1 MLSHLVEHAQGVVII
16 RLQGRLDQSGCDILA
31 QVIDRHAS
39 KQAHIVLD
47 MRDVDY
53 LSSSTI
59 GLLVQIARDTP
70 PAELRLALA
79 AVQPHVRESIEISNL
94 KKLLPIYKSVEE
106 ALPAVATPSLID
118 DSTLA
123 SNRSRDLV
131 LRYLMLIQYGKLERL
146 EDFVHIDVT
155 IENITPNGVQHII
168 DIHAL
173 RVVLNTIRREG
184 GIDIEI
190 TTIVAQPDAVSAYLQ
205 RRQPQPRR
213 RPPQS
218 PQAAAEA
225 PPQLSQAEASP
236 QPPRAPA
243 SPAAPAEPASPQPP
257 QAFSTGTSTATVTHF
272 CTGTSFVTVCGT
284 RTV

>member
-1 MLSHLVEHAQGVVII
+1 M
-16 RLQGRLDQSGCDILA
+16 
-31 QVIDRHAS
+31 
-39 KQAHIVLD
+39 
-47 MRDVDY
+47 
-53 LSSSTI
+53 
-59 GLLVQIARDTP
+59 QIARDTP

-190 TTIVAQPDAVSAYLQ
+190 TTIVAQPDAVSAWMIEQ
-205 RRQPQPRR
+205 TGPQKAISAGTPCALFAQIRGEKI
-213 RPPQS
+213 S
-218 PQAAAEA
+218 
-225 PPQLSQAEASP
+225 QLRLIRGSSLDQI
-236 QPPRAPA
+236 
-243 SPAAPAEPASPQPP
+243 
-257 QAFSTGTSTATVTHF
+257 
-272 CTGTSFVTVCGT
+272 
-284 RTV
+284 

>member
-79 AVQPHVRESIEISNL
+79 AVQPHVQESIELSHL
-94 KKLLPIYKSVEE
+94 KKLFPIYKSIEE

-118 DSTLA
+118 DSTLS
-123 SNRSRDLV
+123 SNRARELL

-155 IENITPNGVQHII
+155 IENISPNSVQNIV

-173 RVVLNTIRREG
+173 RVLLERIRSEG

-190 TTIVAQPDAVSAYLQ
+190 ATIVAQPDAVSAWMIE
-205 RRQPQPRR
+205 RTGPQKAISAGTPCALFAQIRGER
-213 RPPQS
+213 IS
-218 PQAAAEA
+218 
-225 PPQLSQAEASP
+225 QLRVIRGSSLDQI
-236 QPPRAPA
+236 
-243 SPAAPAEPASPQPP
+243 
-257 QAFSTGTSTATVTHF
+257 
-272 CTGTSFVTVCGT
+272 
-284 RTV
+284 

>member
-1 MLSHLVEHAQGVVII
+1 MLAHLVEHAQGVVII

-94 KKLLPIYKSVEE
+94 KKLFPIYASIEE

-118 DSTLA
+118 DSTLS
-123 SNRSRDLV
+123 SNRARELL

-155 IENITPNGVQHII
+155 IENISPNGVQNIV

-173 RVVLNTIRREG
+173 RVVLERIRSEG

-190 TTIVAQPDAVSAYLQ
+190 ATIVAQPDAVSAWMIE
-205 RRQPQPRR
+205 RTGPQKAISAGTPCALFAQIRGER
-213 RPPQS
+213 IS
-218 PQAAAEA
+218 
-225 PPQLSQAEASP
+225 QLRVIRGASLD
-236 QPPRAPA
+236 QI
-243 SPAAPAEPASPQPP
+243 
-257 QAFSTGTSTATVTHF
+257 
-272 CTGTSFVTVCGT
+272 
-284 RTV
+284 

>member
-1 MLSHLVEHAQGVVII
+1 
-16 RLQGRLDQSGCDILA
+16 
-31 QVIDRHAS
+31 
-39 KQAHIVLD
+39 

-190 TTIVAQPDAVSAYLQ
+190 TTIVAQPDAVSAWMIE
-205 RRQPQPRR
+205 RTGPQKAISAGTPCALFAQIRGEKI
-213 RPPQS
+213 S
-218 PQAAAEA
+218 
-225 PPQLSQAEASP
+225 QLRLIRGSSLDQI
-236 QPPRAPA
+236 
-243 SPAAPAEPASPQPP
+243 
-257 QAFSTGTSTATVTHF
+257 
-272 CTGTSFVTVCGT
+272 
-284 RTV
+284 

>member
-190 TTIVAQPDAVSAYLQ
+190 ATIVAQPDAVSAWMIE
-205 RRQPQPRR
+205 RTGPQKAINAGTPCALFAQIRGEKI
-213 RPPQS
+213 S
-218 PQAAAEA
+218 
-225 PPQLSQAEASP
+225 QLRVIRGASLD
-236 QPPRAPA
+236 QI
-243 SPAAPAEPASPQPP
+243 
-257 QAFSTGTSTATVTHF
+257 
-272 CTGTSFVTVCGT
+272 
-284 RTV
+284 

>member
-16 RLQGRLDQSGCDILA
+16 RLQGRLDQTGCDILA

-79 AVQPHVRESIEISNL
+79 AVQPHVRESIELSNL
-94 KKLLPIYKSVEE
+94 KKLFPIYTSVEE

-118 DSTLA
+118 DSTLS
-123 SNRSRDLV
+123 SNRARDLL

-146 EDFVHIDVT
+146 EDFLHLDVT
-155 IENITPNGVQHII
+155 IENITPNGVQRII

-173 RVVLNTIRREG
+173 RVILNTIRREG

-190 TTIVAQPDAVSAYLQ
+190 ATIVAQPDAVSAWMIE
-205 RRQPQPRR
+205 RAGPQKAISAGTPCALFAQIRGER
-213 RPPQS
+213 IS
-218 PQAAAEA
+218 
-225 PPQLSQAEASP
+225 QLRLIRGSSLDQI
-236 QPPRAPA
+236 
-243 SPAAPAEPASPQPP
+243 
-257 QAFSTGTSTATVTHF
+257 
-272 CTGTSFVTVCGT
+272 
-284 RTV
+284 

>member
-1 MLSHLVEHAQGVVII
+1 MLAHLVEHAQGVVII

-190 TTIVAQPDAVSAYLQ
+190 ATIVAQPDAVSAWMIE
-205 RRQPQPRR
+205 RTGPQKAISAGTPCALFAQIRGEKI
-213 RPPQS
+213 S
-218 PQAAAEA
+218 
-225 PPQLSQAEASP
+225 QLRLIRGSSLDQI
-236 QPPRAPA
+236 
-243 SPAAPAEPASPQPP
+243 
-257 QAFSTGTSTATVTHF
+257 
-272 CTGTSFVTVCGT
+272 
-284 RTV
+284 

>member
-16 RLQGRLDQSGCDILA
+16 RLQGRLDQAGCDILA

-190 TTIVAQPDAVSAYLQ
+190 ATIVAQPDAVSAWMIE
-205 RRQPQPRR
+205 RAGPQKAISAGTPCALFAQIRGEKI
-213 RPPQS
+213 S
-218 PQAAAEA
+218 
-225 PPQLSQAEASP
+225 QLRLIRGSSLDQI
-236 QPPRAPA
+236 
-243 SPAAPAEPASPQPP
+243 
-257 QAFSTGTSTATVTHF
+257 
-272 CTGTSFVTVCGT
+272 
-284 RTV
+284 

>member
-1 MLSHLVEHAQGVVII
+1 MLAHLVEHAQGVVII

-70 PAELRLALA
+70 PAQLRLALA

-94 KKLLPIYKSVEE
+94 KKLFPIYASIEE

-118 DSTLA
+118 DSTLS
-123 SNRSRDLV
+123 SNRARELL

-155 IENITPNGVQHII
+155 IENISPNGVQNIV

-173 RVVLNTIRREG
+173 RVVLERIRSEG

-190 TTIVAQPDAVSAYLQ
+190 ATIVAQPDAVSAWMIE
-205 RRQPQPRR
+205 RTGPQKAISAGTPCALFAQIRGER
-213 RPPQS
+213 IS
-218 PQAAAEA
+218 
-225 PPQLSQAEASP
+225 QLRVIRGASLD
-236 QPPRAPA
+236 QI
-243 SPAAPAEPASPQPP
+243 
-257 QAFSTGTSTATVTHF
+257 
-272 CTGTSFVTVCGT
+272 
-284 RTV
+284 

>member
-79 AVQPHVRESIEISNL
+79 AVQPHVRESIELSNL

-190 TTIVAQPDAVSAYLQ
+190 TTIVAQPDAVSAWMIEQ
-205 RRQPQPRR
+205 TGPQKAISAGTPCALFAQIRGEKI
-213 RPPQS
+213 S
-218 PQAAAEA
+218 
-225 PPQLSQAEASP
+225 QLRLIRGSSLDQI
-236 QPPRAPA
+236 
-243 SPAAPAEPASPQPP
+243 
-257 QAFSTGTSTATVTHF
+257 
-272 CTGTSFVTVCGT
+272 
-284 RTV
+284 

>member
-79 AVQPHVRESIEISNL
+79 AVQPHVRDSIEISNL
-94 KKLLPIYKSVEE
+94 KKLFPIYKSIEE

-118 DSTLA
+118 DSTLS
-123 SNRSRDLV
+123 SNRARELL
-131 LRYLMLIQYGKLERL
+131 LRYLMLIQYGQLERL

-155 IENITPNGVQHII
+155 IENISPNGVQNIV

-173 RVVLNTIRREG
+173 RLVLERIRSEG

-190 TTIVAQPDAVSAYLQ
+190 ATIVAQPDAVSAWMIE
-205 RRQPQPRR
+205 RTGPQKAISAGTPCALFAQIRGER
-213 RPPQS
+213 IS
-218 PQAAAEA
+218 
-225 PPQLSQAEASP
+225 QLRVIRGSSLDQI
-236 QPPRAPA
+236 
-243 SPAAPAEPASPQPP
+243 
-257 QAFSTGTSTATVTHF
+257 
-272 CTGTSFVTVCGT
+272 
-284 RTV
+284 

>member
-16 RLQGRLDQSGCDILA
+16 RLQGRLDQAGCDILA

-123 SNRSRDLV
+123 SNRTRDFL
-131 LRYLMLIQYGKLERL
+131 LQYLMLIQYGKLERL

-155 IENITPNGVQHII
+155 IENITPNGVQNIV

-173 RVVLNTIRREG
+173 RVVLERIRSEG

-190 TTIVAQPDAVSAYLQ
+190 ATIVAQPDAVSAWMIE
-205 RRQPQPRR
+205 RTGPQKAISAGTPCALFAQIRGER
-213 RPPQS
+213 IS
-218 PQAAAEA
+218 
-225 PPQLSQAEASP
+225 QLWLIRGSSLDQI
-236 QPPRAPA
+236 
-243 SPAAPAEPASPQPP
+243 
-257 QAFSTGTSTATVTHF
+257 
-272 CTGTSFVTVCGT
+272 
-284 RTV
+284 

>member
-16 RLQGRLDQSGCDILA
+16 RLQGRLDQAGCDILA

-79 AVQPHVRESIEISNL
+79 AVQPHVRESIELSNL
-94 KKLLPIYKSVEE
+94 KKLFPIYTSVEE

-118 DSTLA
+118 DSTLS
-123 SNRSRDLV
+123 SNRARDLL

-146 EDFVHIDVT
+146 EDFLHLDVT

-173 RVVLNTIRREG
+173 RVILNTIRREG

-190 TTIVAQPDAVSAYLQ
+190 ATIVAQPDAVSAWMIE
-205 RRQPQPRR
+205 RAGPQKAISAGTPCALFAQIRGER
-213 RPPQS
+213 IS
-218 PQAAAEA
+218 
-225 PPQLSQAEASP
+225 QLRVIRGSSLDQI
-236 QPPRAPA
+236 
-243 SPAAPAEPASPQPP
+243 
-257 QAFSTGTSTATVTHF
+257 
-272 CTGTSFVTVCGT
+272 
-284 RTV
+284 

>member
-79 AVQPHVRESIEISNL
+79 AVQPHVRDSIEISNL
-94 KKLLPIYKSVEE
+94 KKLFPIYASIEE

-118 DSTLA
+118 DSTLS
-123 SNRSRDLV
+123 SNRARELL
-131 LRYLMLIQYGKLERL
+131 LRYLMLIQYGQLERL

-155 IENITPNGVQHII
+155 IENISPNGVQNIV

-173 RVVLNTIRREG
+173 RLVLERIRSEG

-190 TTIVAQPDAVSAYLQ
+190 ATIVAQPDAVSAWMIE
-205 RRQPQPRR
+205 RTGPQKAISAGTPCALFAQIRGER
-213 RPPQS
+213 IS
-218 PQAAAEA
+218 
-225 PPQLSQAEASP
+225 QLRVIRGASLD
-236 QPPRAPA
+236 QI
-243 SPAAPAEPASPQPP
+243 
-257 QAFSTGTSTATVTHF
+257 
-272 CTGTSFVTVCGT
+272 
-284 RTV
+284 

>member
-16 RLQGRLDQSGCDILA
+16 RLQGRLDQAGCDILA

-118 DSTLA
+118 SSTLA
-123 SNRSRDLV
+123 SNRTRDLL

-155 IENITPNGVQHII
+155 IENITPNGVQNIV
-168 DIHAL
+168 DVHAL
-173 RVVLNTIRREG
+173 RVVLERSRSEG

-190 TTIVAQPDAVSAYLQ
+190 ATIVAQPDAVSAWMIERTGLQ
-205 RRQPQPRR
+205 KAKSAGTPCALFAQIRGERF
-213 RPPQS
+213 S
-218 PQAAAEA
+218 
-225 PPQLSQAEASP
+225 QLRVIRGASLD
-236 QPPRAPA
+236 QI
-243 SPAAPAEPASPQPP
+243 
-257 QAFSTGTSTATVTHF
+257 
-272 CTGTSFVTVCGT
+272 
-284 RTV
+284 

>member
-94 KKLLPIYKSVEE
+94 KKLFPIYASIEE

-118 DSTLA
+118 DSTLS
-123 SNRSRDLV
+123 SNRARELL
-131 LRYLMLIQYGKLERL
+131 LRYLMLIQYGQLERL

-155 IENITPNGVQHII
+155 IENISPNGVQNIV

-173 RVVLNTIRREG
+173 RVVLERIRSEG

-190 TTIVAQPDAVSAYLQ
+190 ATIVAQPDAVSAWMIE
-205 RRQPQPRR
+205 RTGPQKAISAGTPCALFAQIRGER
-213 RPPQS
+213 IS
-218 PQAAAEA
+218 
-225 PPQLSQAEASP
+225 QLRVIRGSSLDQI
-236 QPPRAPA
+236 
-243 SPAAPAEPASPQPP
+243 
-257 QAFSTGTSTATVTHF
+257 
-272 CTGTSFVTVCGT
+272 
-284 RTV
+284 

>member
-190 TTIVAQPDAVSAYLQ
+190 ATIVAQPDAVSAWMIE
-205 RRQPQPRR
+205 RTGPQKAISAGTPCALFAQIRGEKI
-213 RPPQS
+213 S
-218 PQAAAEA
+218 
-225 PPQLSQAEASP
+225 QLRVIRGSSLDQI
-236 QPPRAPA
+236 
-243 SPAAPAEPASPQPP
+243 
-257 QAFSTGTSTATVTHF
+257 
-272 CTGTSFVTVCGT
+272 
-284 RTV
+284 

>member
-94 KKLLPIYKSVEE
+94 KKLFPIYASIEE

-118 DSTLA
+118 DSTLS
-123 SNRSRDLV
+123 SNRARELL

-155 IENITPNGVQHII
+155 IENISPNGVQHIN

-173 RVVLNTIRREG
+173 RVVLERIRSEG

-190 TTIVAQPDAVSAYLQ
+190 ATIVAQPDAVSAWMIE
-205 RRQPQPRR
+205 RTGPQKAISAGTPCALFAQIRGER
-213 RPPQS
+213 IS
-218 PQAAAEA
+218 
-225 PPQLSQAEASP
+225 QLRVIRGASLD
-236 QPPRAPA
+236 QI
-243 SPAAPAEPASPQPP
+243 
-257 QAFSTGTSTATVTHF
+257 
-272 CTGTSFVTVCGT
+272 
-284 RTV
+284 

>member
-16 RLQGRLDQSGCDILA
+16 RLQGRLDQAGCDILA

-79 AVQPHVRESIEISNL
+79 AVQPHVRESIELSNL
-94 KKLLPIYKSVEE
+94 KKLFPIYTSVEE

-118 DSTLA
+118 DSTLS
-123 SNRSRDLV
+123 SNRARDLL

-146 EDFVHIDVT
+146 EDFLHLDVT

-168 DIHAL
+168 DIHAF
-173 RVVLNTIRREG
+173 RVILNTIRREG

-190 TTIVAQPDAVSAYLQ
+190 ATIVAQPDAVSAWMIE
-205 RRQPQPRR
+205 RAGPQKAISAGTPCALFAQIRGER
-213 RPPQS
+213 IS
-218 PQAAAEA
+218 
-225 PPQLSQAEASP
+225 QLRLIRGSSLDQI
-236 QPPRAPA
+236 
-243 SPAAPAEPASPQPP
+243 
-257 QAFSTGTSTATVTHF
+257 
-272 CTGTSFVTVCGT
+272 
-284 RTV
+284 

>member
-16 RLQGRLDQSGCDILA
+16 RLQGRLDQTGCDILA

-79 AVQPHVRESIEISNL
+79 AVQPHVRESIELSNL
-94 KKLLPIYKSVEE
+94 KKLFPIYTSVEE

-118 DSTLA
+118 DSTLS
-123 SNRSRDLV
+123 SNRARDLL

-146 EDFVHIDVT
+146 EDFLHLDVT

-173 RVVLNTIRREG
+173 RVILNTIRREG

-190 TTIVAQPDAVSAYLQ
+190 ATIVAQPDAVSAWMIE
-205 RRQPQPRR
+205 RAGPQKAISAGTPCALFAQIRGER
-213 RPPQS
+213 IS
-218 PQAAAEA
+218 
-225 PPQLSQAEASP
+225 QLRLIRGSSLDQI
-236 QPPRAPA
+236 
-243 SPAAPAEPASPQPP
+243 
-257 QAFSTGTSTATVTHF
+257 
-272 CTGTSFVTVCGT
+272 
-284 RTV
+284 

>member
-79 AVQPHVRESIEISNL
+79 AVQPHVRDSIEISNL
-94 KKLLPIYKSVEE
+94 KKLFPIYASIEE

-118 DSTLA
+118 DSTLS
-123 SNRSRDLV
+123 SNRARELL
-131 LRYLMLIQYGKLERL
+131 LRYLMLIQYGQLERL

-155 IENITPNGVQHII
+155 IENISPNGVQNIV

-173 RVVLNTIRREG
+173 RLVLERIRSEG

-190 TTIVAQPDAVSAYLQ
+190 ATIVAQPDAVSAWMIE
-205 RRQPQPRR
+205 RTGPQKAISAGTPCALFAQIRGER
-213 RPPQS
+213 IS
-218 PQAAAEA
+218 
-225 PPQLSQAEASP
+225 QLRVIRGSSLDQI
-236 QPPRAPA
+236 
-243 SPAAPAEPASPQPP
+243 
-257 QAFSTGTSTATVTHF
+257 
-272 CTGTSFVTVCGT
+272 
-284 RTV
+284 

>member
-94 KKLLPIYKSVEE
+94 KKLFPIYASIEE

-118 DSTLA
+118 DSTLS
-123 SNRSRDLV
+123 SNRARELL

-155 IENITPNGVQHII
+155 IENISPNSVQNIV

-173 RVVLNTIRREG
+173 RVVLERIRSEG

-190 TTIVAQPDAVSAYLQ
+190 ATIVAQPDAVSAWMIE
-205 RRQPQPRR
+205 RTGPQKAISAGTPCALFAQIRGER
-213 RPPQS
+213 IS
-218 PQAAAEA
+218 
-225 PPQLSQAEASP
+225 QLRVIRGSSLDQI
-236 QPPRAPA
+236 
-243 SPAAPAEPASPQPP
+243 
-257 QAFSTGTSTATVTHF
+257 
-272 CTGTSFVTVCGT
+272 
-284 RTV
+284 

>member
-16 RLQGRLDQSGCDILA
+16 RLQGRLDQAGCDILA

-106 ALPAVATPSLID
+106 ALPAVATPLLID

-123 SNRSRDLV
+123 SNRTRDFL
-131 LRYLMLIQYGKLERL
+131 LQYLMLIQYGKLERL

-155 IENITPNGVQHII
+155 IENITPNGVQNIV

-173 RVVLNTIRREG
+173 RVVLERIRSEG

-190 TTIVAQPDAVSAYLQ
+190 ATIVAQPDAVSAWMIE
-205 RRQPQPRR
+205 RTGPQKAISAGTPCALFAQIRGER
-213 RPPQS
+213 IS
-218 PQAAAEA
+218 
-225 PPQLSQAEASP
+225 QLRLIRGSSLDQI
-236 QPPRAPA
+236 
-243 SPAAPAEPASPQPP
+243 
-257 QAFSTGTSTATVTHF
+257 
-272 CTGTSFVTVCGT
+272 
-284 RTV
+284 

>member
-16 RLQGRLDQSGCDILA
+16 RLQGRLDQAGCDILA

-123 SNRSRDLV
+123 SNRTRDFL
-131 LRYLMLIQYGKLERL
+131 LQYLMLIQYGKLERL

-155 IENITPNGVQHII
+155 IENITPNGVQNIV

-173 RVVLNTIRREG
+173 RVVLERIRSEG

-190 TTIVAQPDAVSAYLQ
+190 ATIVAQPDAVSAWMIE
-205 RRQPQPRR
+205 RTGPQKAISAGTPCALFAQIRGER
-213 RPPQS
+213 IS
-218 PQAAAEA
+218 
-225 PPQLSQAEASP
+225 QLRLIRGSSLDQI
-236 QPPRAPA
+236 
-243 SPAAPAEPASPQPP
+243 
-257 QAFSTGTSTATVTHF
+257 
-272 CTGTSFVTVCGT
+272 
-284 RTV
+284 

>member
-79 AVQPHVRESIEISNL
+79 AVQPHVQESIELSNL
-94 KKLLPIYKSVEE
+94 KKLFPIYKSIEE

-118 DSTLA
+118 DSTLS
-123 SNRSRDLV
+123 SNRARELL
-131 LRYLMLIQYGKLERL
+131 LRYLMLIQYGQLERL

-155 IENITPNGVQHII
+155 IENISPNGVQNIF

-173 RVVLNTIRREG
+173 RLVLERIRSEG

-190 TTIVAQPDAVSAYLQ
+190 ATILAQPDAVSAWMIE
-205 RRQPQPRR
+205 RKGPQKAISAGTPCALFAQIRGER
-213 RPPQS
+213 IS
-218 PQAAAEA
+218 
-225 PPQLSQAEASP
+225 QLRVIRGSSLDQI
-236 QPPRAPA
+236 
-243 SPAAPAEPASPQPP
+243 
-257 QAFSTGTSTATVTHF
+257 
-272 CTGTSFVTVCGT
+272 
-284 RTV
+284 

>member
-190 TTIVAQPDAVSAYLQ
+190 TTIVAQPDAVSAWMIEQ
-205 RRQPQPRR
+205 TGPQKAISAGTPCALFAQIRGER
-213 RPPQS
+213 IS
-218 PQAAAEA
+218 
-225 PPQLSQAEASP
+225 QLRVIRGASLD
-236 QPPRAPA
+236 QI
-243 SPAAPAEPASPQPP
+243 
-257 QAFSTGTSTATVTHF
+257 
-272 CTGTSFVTVCGT
+272 
-284 RTV
+284 

>member
-79 AVQPHVRESIEISNL
+79 AVQPHVRDSIEISNL
-94 KKLLPIYKSVEE
+94 KKLFPIYASIEE

-118 DSTLA
+118 DSTLS
-123 SNRSRDLV
+123 SNRSRDLL
-131 LRYLMLIQYGKLERL
+131 LRYLMLIQYGQLERL

-155 IENITPNGVQHII
+155 IENISPNGVQNIF

-173 RVVLNTIRREG
+173 RLVLERIRSEG

-190 TTIVAQPDAVSAYLQ
+190 ATIVAQPDAVSAWMIE
-205 RRQPQPRR
+205 RTGPQKAISAGTPCALFAQIRGER
-213 RPPQS
+213 IS
-218 PQAAAEA
+218 
-225 PPQLSQAEASP
+225 QLRVIRGSSLDQI
-236 QPPRAPA
+236 
-243 SPAAPAEPASPQPP
+243 
-257 QAFSTGTSTATVTHF
+257 
-272 CTGTSFVTVCGT
+272 
-284 RTV
+284 

>member
-94 KKLLPIYKSVEE
+94 KKLFPIYASIEE
-106 ALPAVATPSLID
+106 ALPAVATPALID
-118 DSTLA
+118 DSTLS
-123 SNRSRDLV
+123 SNRARELL

-155 IENITPNGVQHII
+155 IENISPNGVQHIN

-173 RVVLNTIRREG
+173 RVVLERIRSEG

-190 TTIVAQPDAVSAYLQ
+190 ATIVAQPDAVSAWMIE
-205 RRQPQPRR
+205 RTGPQKAISAGTPCALFAQIRGER
-213 RPPQS
+213 IS
-218 PQAAAEA
+218 
-225 PPQLSQAEASP
+225 QLRVIRGASLD
-236 QPPRAPA
+236 QI
-243 SPAAPAEPASPQPP
+243 
-257 QAFSTGTSTATVTHF
+257 
-272 CTGTSFVTVCGT
+272 
-284 RTV
+284 

>member
-16 RLQGRLDQSGCDILA
+16 RLQGRLDQAGCDILA

-79 AVQPHVRESIEISNL
+79 AVQPHVRESIELSNL
-94 KKLLPIYKSVEE
+94 KKLFPIYTSVEE

-118 DSTLA
+118 DSTLS
-123 SNRSRDLV
+123 SNRARDLL

-146 EDFVHIDVT
+146 EDFLHLDVT

-173 RVVLNTIRREG
+173 RVILNTIRREG

-190 TTIVAQPDAVSAYLQ
+190 ATIVSQPDAVSAWMIE
-205 RRQPQPRR
+205 RAGPQKAISAGTPCALFAQIRGER
-213 RPPQS
+213 IS
-218 PQAAAEA
+218 
-225 PPQLSQAEASP
+225 QLRLIRGSSLDQI
-236 QPPRAPA
+236 
-243 SPAAPAEPASPQPP
+243 
-257 QAFSTGTSTATVTHF
+257 
-272 CTGTSFVTVCGT
+272 
-284 RTV
+284 

>member
-16 RLQGRLDQSGCDILA
+16 RLQGRLDQAGCDILA

-79 AVQPHVRESIEISNL
+79 AVQPHVRESIELSNL
-94 KKLLPIYKSVEE
+94 KKLFPIYTSVEE

-118 DSTLA
+118 DSTLS
-123 SNRSRDLV
+123 SNRARDLL

-146 EDFVHIDVT
+146 EDFLHLDVT

-173 RVVLNTIRREG
+173 RVILNTIRREG

-190 TTIVAQPDAVSAYLQ
+190 ATIVAQPDAVSAWIIERTRSMKAKSLGNHCALFAQ
-205 RRQPQPRR
+205 IRGERI
-213 RPPQS
+213 S
-218 PQAAAEA
+218 
-225 PPQLSQAEASP
+225 QLRFIRGS
-236 QPPRAPA
+236 
-243 SPAAPAEPASPQPP
+243 
-257 QAFSTGTSTATVTHF
+257 
-272 CTGTSFVTVCGT
+272 SFIQI
-284 RTV
+284 

>member
-16 RLQGRLDQSGCDILA
+16 RLQGRLDQAGCDILA

-123 SNRSRDLV
+123 SNRTRDFL
-131 LRYLMLIQYGKLERL
+131 LQYLMLIQYGKLERL
-146 EDFVHIDVT
+146 EDIVHIDVT
-155 IENITPNGVQHII
+155 IENITPNGVQNIV

-173 RVVLNTIRREG
+173 RVVLERIRSEG

-190 TTIVAQPDAVSAYLQ
+190 ATIVAQPDAVSAWMIE
-205 RRQPQPRR
+205 RTGPQKAISAGTPCALFAQIRGER
-213 RPPQS
+213 IS
-218 PQAAAEA
+218 
-225 PPQLSQAEASP
+225 QLRLIRGSSLDQI
-236 QPPRAPA
+236 
-243 SPAAPAEPASPQPP
+243 
-257 QAFSTGTSTATVTHF
+257 
-272 CTGTSFVTVCGT
+272 
-284 RTV
+284 

>member
-79 AVQPHVRESIEISNL
+79 AVQPHVRESIELSNL

-190 TTIVAQPDAVSAYLQ
+190 TTIVAQPDAVSAWMIE
-205 RRQPQPRR
+205 RTGPQKAISAGTPCALFAQIRGEKI
-213 RPPQS
+213 S
-218 PQAAAEA
+218 
-225 PPQLSQAEASP
+225 QLRLIRGSSLDQI
-236 QPPRAPA
+236 
-243 SPAAPAEPASPQPP
+243 
-257 QAFSTGTSTATVTHF
+257 
-272 CTGTSFVTVCGT
+272 
-284 RTV
+284 

>member
-94 KKLLPIYKSVEE
+94 KKLFPIYKSIEE

-118 DSTLA
+118 DSTLS
-123 SNRSRDLV
+123 SNRARELL
-131 LRYLMLIQYGKLERL
+131 LRYLMLIQYGQLERL

-155 IENITPNGVQHII
+155 IENISPNGVQNIV

-173 RVVLNTIRREG
+173 RVVLERIRSEG

-190 TTIVAQPDAVSAYLQ
+190 ATIVAQPDAVSAWMIE
-205 RRQPQPRR
+205 RTGPQKAISAGTPCALFAQIRGER
-213 RPPQS
+213 IS
-218 PQAAAEA
+218 
-225 PPQLSQAEASP
+225 QLRVIRGSSLDQI
-236 QPPRAPA
+236 
-243 SPAAPAEPASPQPP
+243 
-257 QAFSTGTSTATVTHF
+257 
-272 CTGTSFVTVCGT
+272 
-284 RTV
+284 

>member
-70 PAELRLALA
+70 PGELRLALA
-79 AVQPHVRESIEISNL
+79 AVQPHVQESIELSHL
-94 KKLLPIYKSVEE
+94 KKLFPIFNSIEE
-106 ALPAVATPSLID
+106 ALPVVATPSLID
-118 DSTLA
+118 DSTLS
-123 SNRSRDLV
+123 SNRSRDLL
-131 LRYLMLIQYGKLERL
+131 LRYLMLIQYGQLERL

-155 IENITPNGVQHII
+155 IENITPNGVQNIF

-173 RVVLNTIRREG
+173 RLVLERIRSEG

-190 TTIVAQPDAVSAYLQ
+190 ATIVAQPDAVSAWMIE
-205 RRQPQPRR
+205 RKGPQKAISAGTPCALFAQIRGER
-213 RPPQS
+213 IS
-218 PQAAAEA
+218 
-225 PPQLSQAEASP
+225 QLRVIRGSSLDQI
-236 QPPRAPA
+236 
-243 SPAAPAEPASPQPP
+243 
-257 QAFSTGTSTATVTHF
+257 
-272 CTGTSFVTVCGT
+272 
-284 RTV
+284 

>member
-94 KKLLPIYKSVEE
+94 KKLFPIYASIEE

-118 DSTLA
+118 DSTLS
-123 SNRSRDLV
+123 SNRARELL

-155 IENITPNGVQHII
+155 IENISPNGVQNIV

-173 RVVLNTIRREG
+173 RVVLERIRSEG

-190 TTIVAQPDAVSAYLQ
+190 ATIVAQPDAVSAWMIE
-205 RRQPQPRR
+205 RTGPQKAISAGTPCALFAQIRGER
-213 RPPQS
+213 IS
-218 PQAAAEA
+218 
-225 PPQLSQAEASP
+225 QLRVIRGSSLDQI
-236 QPPRAPA
+236 
-243 SPAAPAEPASPQPP
+243 
-257 QAFSTGTSTATVTHF
+257 
-272 CTGTSFVTVCGT
+272 
-284 RTV
+284 

>member
-1 MLSHLVEHAQGVVII
+1 MLAHLVEHAQGVVII

-94 KKLLPIYKSVEE
+94 KKLFPIYASIEE

-118 DSTLA
+118 DSTLS
-123 SNRSRDLV
+123 SNRARELL

-155 IENITPNGVQHII
+155 IENISPNSVQNIV

-173 RVVLNTIRREG
+173 RLVLERIRSEG

-190 TTIVAQPDAVSAYLQ
+190 ATIVAQPDAVSAWMIE
-205 RRQPQPRR
+205 RTGPQKAISAGTPCALFAQIRGER
-213 RPPQS
+213 IS
-218 PQAAAEA
+218 
-225 PPQLSQAEASP
+225 QLRVIRGSSLDQI
-236 QPPRAPA
+236 
-243 SPAAPAEPASPQPP
+243 
-257 QAFSTGTSTATVTHF
+257 
-272 CTGTSFVTVCGT
+272 
-284 RTV
+284 

>member
-79 AVQPHVRESIEISNL
+79 AVQPHVQESIELSNL
-94 KKLLPIYKSVEE
+94 KKLFPIYKSIEE

-118 DSTLA
+118 DSTLS
-123 SNRSRDLV
+123 SNRARELL
-131 LRYLMLIQYGKLERL
+131 LRYLMLIQYGQLERL

-155 IENITPNGVQHII
+155 IENISPNGVQNIF

-173 RVVLNTIRREG
+173 RLVLERIRSEG

-190 TTIVAQPDAVSAYLQ
+190 ATIVAQPDAVSAWMIE
-205 RRQPQPRR
+205 RTGPQKAISAGTPCALFAQIRGER
-213 RPPQS
+213 IS
-218 PQAAAEA
+218 
-225 PPQLSQAEASP
+225 QLRVIRGSSLDQI
-236 QPPRAPA
+236 
-243 SPAAPAEPASPQPP
+243 
-257 QAFSTGTSTATVTHF
+257 
-272 CTGTSFVTVCGT
+272 
-284 RTV
+284 